1 MTSFDDLKTTIRRN
15 KLLGMW
21 AAEKLGL
28 AGADAEAY
36 SHALTMDTMD
46 PERGDVSGTI
56 RNDFDAAGVTQSDEQ
71 IMRVM
76 DGPMLQ
82 AGGMQATGGGGSSD
96 AAAVMPARKLAT
108 R

>member
-36 SHALTMDTMD
+36 SNTLAADTID
-46 PERGDVSGTI
+46 PERADVFSKI
-56 RNDFDAAGVTQSDEQ
+56 RKDFDVAGIVQSDEQ
-71 IMRVM
+71 IMCVM
-76 DGPMLQ
+76 NGLMLE
-82 AGGMQATGGGGSSD
+82 AGEMEATRGGSSD
-96 AAAVMPARKLAT
+96 AAAVMLVRKLTT